1 MDCLDAASSAPKPEA
16 TYANDAYKVF
26 VGGHYNFDVFRLFG
40 TVQYLKN
47 MPWIGG
53 YSTKEVAP
61 LALGSKGPQK
71 GFEAW
76 AFSTGVDFRAVGGK
90 VMTSVGYAPLSTVSA
105 AISGRTQIG
114 RKKKFLPTNLSLA

>member
-1 MDCLDAASSAPKPEA
+1 MEGGKYYLAATVDCLDAASSAPKPEA

-61 LALGSKGPQK
+61 LALG
-71 GFEAW
+71 
-76 AFSTGVDFRAVGGK
+76 
-90 VMTSVGYAPLSTVSA
+90 
-105 AISGRTQIG
+105 
-114 RKKKFLPTNLSLA
+114 